1 MNKRFAILI
10 LVSSCAF
17 FSVLAQTISELLTRD
32 PYRKV
37 GDVSYDLTDRF
48 QWDVVNLTNYEAI
61 PPRQEWKE
69 FRGNVIQITP
79 DGILFSKEIAD
90 DRETVFIKNF
100 PKHIPLV
107 DGEQLA
113 VYAMPSG
120 RYSYISTLGANKT
133 VYAYDYGTIPNDDE
147 IKRLKAEA
155 AERLKQAQEAVE
167 KAKEEQ
173 QREIA
178 NRQAQVAK
186 TKEAQRATVRQ
197 NVLKHYQS
205 QADTGDGF
213 AQFRLGE
220 IYFRGE
226 YGETNFV
233 LAQKWLT
240 IAVTNGHPEATNLLN
255 KLSQRAGGQ

>member
-1 MNKRFAILI
+1 MNKRFVILI
-10 LVSSCAF
+10 LVFSCAF
-17 FSVLAQTISELLTRD
+17 FSVLAATISELLTRD

-37 GDVSYDLTDRF
+37 DNVSYDLSERF

-61 PPRQEWKE
+61 PPHQEWKE

-100 PKHIPLV
+100 PKDIPLV

-133 VYAYDYGTIPNDDE
+133 IYAYDYGTIPNEDE
-147 IKRLKAEA
+147 IKTLKAQATEL
-155 AERLKQAQEAVE
+155 LKKVQEDAQKAQKEQRREIENRRTGIVKAQEAKRLVV
-167 KAKEEQ
+167 Q
-173 QREIA
+173 
-178 NRQAQVAK
+178 
-186 TKEAQRATVRQ
+186 Q
-197 NVLKHYQS
+197 NVLKFYQS
-205 QADTGDGF
+205 QADSGDGS
-213 AQFRLGE
+213 AQFRLGK
-220 IYFRGE
+220 IYFHGE

-233 LAQKWLT
+233 LAKKWFS
-240 IAVTNGHPEATNLLN
+240 IAATNGYSEATNFLN
-255 KLSQRAGGQ
+255 QLDRSTL